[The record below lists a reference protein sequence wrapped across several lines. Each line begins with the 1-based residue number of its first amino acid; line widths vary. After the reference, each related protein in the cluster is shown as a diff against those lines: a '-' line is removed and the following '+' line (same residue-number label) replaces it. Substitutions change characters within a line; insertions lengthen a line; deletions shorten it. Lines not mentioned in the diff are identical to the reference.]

1 MLEFKNDAEVM
12 KMFKED
18 EENNQIIIFE
28 GTVYNVKEYLP
39 NHPGGDGEILP
50 YLGMNIEEPFE
61 EAEHTKS
68 ARKIFKDLPVVGK
81 MCATKQN
88 VQEKPQENGKQ
99 SEF

>member
-1 MLEFKNDAEVM
+1 M

-28 GTVYNVKEYLP
+28 GIVYNVKDYLP

-81 MCATKQN
+81 MSANNTN
-88 VQEKPQENGKQ
+88 VQQKPQENHKE

>member
-1 MLEFKNDAEVM
+1 M
-12 KMFKED
+12 KD
-18 EENNQIIIFE
+18 
-28 GTVYNVKEYLP
+28 YLP

-81 MCATKQN
+81 MSANMTN
-88 VQEKPQENGKQ
+88 VQPKSKE
-99 SEF
+99 SEVK

>member
-1 MLEFKNDAEVM
+1 M

-28 GTVYNVKEYLP
+28 GIVYNVKDYLP

-61 EAEHTKS
+61 EAEHTK
-68 ARKIFKDLPVVGK
+68 
-81 MCATKQN
+81 
-88 VQEKPQENGKQ
+88 
-99 SEF
+99 